1 MTRRRGHV
9 QRSVAGAKEEE
20 AAALAQGG
28 DNWLELSDDLLE
40 LLALFVNL
48 QATGEAFLFNK
59 ASMVGTSPHLKKWET
74 EVTQWAEIMLA
85 ENQNTQS
92 VMMRDC

>member
-1 MTRRRGHV
+1 M
-9 QRSVAGAKEEE
+9 
-20 AAALAQGG
+20 
-28 DNWLELSDDLLE
+28 
-40 LLALFVNL
+40 FVHL

-74 EVTQWAEIMLA
+74 EVTKWAEMMLA
-85 ENQNTQS
+85 ENQNTHS